1 LIITFLI
8 LVYRKFYITREI
20 FLKRFLILVL
30 WFVLSISI
38 LLSSNNFFSLFI
50 GWDGLGVSSYFLV
63 IFYQNWKSL
72 NAGLITILSNR
83 VGDCIFIFVLVFLL
97 IERDK
102 IINLRF
108 SRKFLFILFLIICLT
123 KRAQFPFSAWLPA
136 AIAAPTPVSSLVHS
150 STLVTAGFFL
160 LFRFCLISSIIVI
173 NFFLLS
179 RCLLTLFY
187 AGVNGLLEIDF
198 KKIIAL
204 STLRQLSLIFI
215 SISIEIKLIAFF
227 HLFTHAFF
235 KSLLFIRVGVVIH
248 IFFNNQDLRNY
259 NFLFINILK
268 IRIFFSIL
276 SLIGLIFSSGFYS
289 KDFILEKIFIKSSS
303 LLVLWVFFILIFLT
317 IFYSLRL
324 IKTIF
329 FTNIFQK
336 ILFLTNR
343 KQINI
348 RIVFLSFLSLILANI
363 ITWNFFN
370 IIFIFSI
377 IKIKTFLFLLLFNR
391 RILFYYYWYK
401 IFNLSQIFRRIIFII
416 KLRSYFNKIFLLIK
430 TIINSILEK
439 RFIEIYE
446 RNITYKVFN
455 LFKFSF
461 FKIKIVYFLVILIIF
476 YFIFLF

>member
-1 LIITFLI
+1 
-8 LVYRKFYITREI
+8 
-20 FLKRFLILVL
+20 
-30 WFVLSISI
+30 
-38 LLSSNNFFSLFI
+38 
-50 GWDGLGVSSYFLV
+50 
-63 IFYQNWKSL
+63 
-72 NAGLITILSNR
+72 
-83 VGDCIFIFVLVFLL
+83 
-97 IERDK
+97 
-102 IINLRF
+102 
-108 SRKFLFILFLIICLT
+108 
-123 KRAQFPFSAWLPA
+123 
-136 AIAAPTPVSSLVHS
+136 
-150 STLVTAGFFL
+150 
-160 LFRFCLISSIIVI
+160 
-173 NFFLLS
+173 
-179 RCLLTLFY
+179 LTLFY

-401 IFNLSQIFRRIIFII
+401 IFNLSQIFRRIIFIT